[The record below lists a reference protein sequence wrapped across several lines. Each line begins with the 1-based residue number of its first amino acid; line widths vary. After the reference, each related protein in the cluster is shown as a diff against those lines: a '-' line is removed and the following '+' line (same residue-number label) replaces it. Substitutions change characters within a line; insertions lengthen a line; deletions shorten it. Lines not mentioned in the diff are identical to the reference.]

1 VYAHNTL
8 CITHTTTA
16 TVASVHYKTV
26 AAAASRVYIVA
37 TVASAYS
44 GDGTG
49 ATAAEY
55 IYKFRLCPTTASDKP
70 FYRHQT
76 VWALFAHWHAH
87 TPRMT
92 LSVARPSLITYRRRF
107 IYAGLKR
114 N

>member
-1 VYAHNTL
+1 MY
-8 CITHTTTA
+8 TTTL

-26 AAAASRVYIVA
+26 ASRVYIVV

-49 ATAAEY
+49 ATAAVAAAAAEY

>member
-1 VYAHNTL
+1 MYV
-8 CITHTTTA
+8 TA
-16 TVASVHYKTV
+16 AVAAVASWRVHKMMVTVASVYSGDRTGGAATVV
-26 AAAASRVYIVA
+26 AAAAA
-37 TVASAYS
+37 A
-44 GDGTG
+44 
-49 ATAAEY
+49 AAEY